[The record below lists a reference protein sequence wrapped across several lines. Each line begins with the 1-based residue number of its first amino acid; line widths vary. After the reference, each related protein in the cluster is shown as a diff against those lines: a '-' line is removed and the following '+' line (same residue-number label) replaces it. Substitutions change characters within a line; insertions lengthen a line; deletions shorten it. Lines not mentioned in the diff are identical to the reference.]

1 MNFLDHLMDWAWT
14 VILGIVGWAF
24 HVNHRMTALEMRQ
37 LKIETEAANT
47 VKLLEE
53 VRGDIKEVLR
63 HLAK

>member
-1 MNFLDHLMDWAWT
+1 MFT
-14 VILGIVGWAF
+14 FVGIVGWAF
-24 HVNHRMTALEMRQ
+24 HVNHRMSALEMRQ

>member
-1 MNFLDHLMDWAWT
+1 MNIWDHIADWAWT
-14 VILGIVGWAF
+14 VVLAVAGWAF
-24 HVNHRMTALEMRQ
+24 HLDHRMSALEMRQ
-37 LKIETEAANT
+37 LKTETEAANT

>member
-1 MNFLDHLMDWAWT
+1 VNFLDHVMDWAWT

-24 HVNHRMTALEMRQ
+24 HMNHRMTALEMRQ
-37 LKIETEAANT
+37 LRSETEAANT

-63 HLAK
+63 HIAK